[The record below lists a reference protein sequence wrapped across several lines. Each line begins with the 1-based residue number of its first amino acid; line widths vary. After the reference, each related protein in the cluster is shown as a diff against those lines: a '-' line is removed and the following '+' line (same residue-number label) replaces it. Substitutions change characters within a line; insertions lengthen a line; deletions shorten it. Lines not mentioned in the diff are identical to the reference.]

1 MDLNKQEIRDAHS
14 QGAPCVHDS
23 SVEETKEF
31 DSIESKQSVS
41 KIPCGTGQ
49 TSCESQP
56 NLSRD
61 FSCDRSS
68 DTQMMPQDEA
78 PENCCK
84 DIAETS
90 CQRKNQSFPEMLH
103 DHSTKGSLSNAVKT
117 SHEHISKSQPS
128 FHEADNSCLAAKS
141 TLLPLN
147 SNRAFRPCDRSFA
160 SEFVE
165 VEEALNYKFHNRLLL
180 EQAFTHT
187 SLPRDYNSV
196 RSSYEQ
202 LEFLGDAL
210 LDFLITHYLYLYHR
224 NMSPGVLTDLRSAV
238 VNNFSFAALA
248 VKLRFAKHLQSLSPP
263 LFDVVNKFIEKL
275 EEKEMK
281 EQQGNYYQVT
291 RKKLGIDLN
300 SATNFSNTKYAT
312 IKVSLV
318 NPVAI
323 L

>member
-1 MDLNKQEIRDAHS
+1 MDLNKQEIRDTHS

-23 SVEETKEF
+23 SIEETEEF
-31 DSIESKQSVS
+31 DSTASKQSMS
-41 KIPCGTGQ
+41 KIPCSTGQ
-49 TSCESQP
+49 TSCETQP

-61 FSCDRSS
+61 LSWDRSS
-68 DTQMMPQDEA
+68 ETQMMPQDEA
-78 PENCCK
+78 PETRCK

-103 DHSTKGSLSNAVKT
+103 DHGTKGSLSNTVKT
-117 SHEHISKSQPS
+117 SHERISESQPN
-128 FHEADNSCLAAKS
+128 FHEVDNACLAAKS
-141 TLLPLN
+141 SLPPLN
-147 SNRAFRPCDRSFA
+147 SNRAFRPSDRSFA
-160 SEFVE
+160 SEFVA

-238 VNNFSFAALA
+238 VNNFSFAVLA
-248 VKLRFAKHLQSLSPP
+248 VNLGFAKRLQSLSPP

-275 EEKEMK
+275 EEKETK
-281 EQQGNYYQVT
+281 EKQGNYYQVT
-291 RKKLGIDLN
+291 LKKKLGIFFN
-300 SATNFSNTKYAT
+300 FANNFSNTNYVT
-312 IKVSLV
+312 IKVH
-318 NPVAI
+318 
-323 L
+323 